1 MRKILVI
8 EDEKPILSNIL
19 EILESSGFQ
28 TISARNGTT
37 GVQMAKEHLPQLI
50 LCDIMMPDMDGYGVF
65 SALSHYPATA
75 EIPFIFLT
83 AKAEAS
89 DFRQGMNLGVDDYI
103 TKPFRRTDL
112 LDAIAARLERKRITT
127 QQYLKERQQSEE
139 LQNKLNDLRQLNSTQ
154 AKLLERL
161 TEELR
166 QPLSSITM
174 VLHMLQNASSEVQRE
189 HYISILKEE
198 FSKEIALINQVSDLQ
213 SLLTP
218 ENIRLLQNFNLLQQK
233 PELF

>member
-8 EDEKPILSNIL
+8 EDEKSILSNIL
-19 EILESSGFQ
+19 EILESSGFE
-28 TISARNGTT
+28 TISARNGAA
-37 GVQMAKEHLPQLI
+37 GVQMAKEHVPQLI

-65 SALSHYPATA
+65 STLSREPITA

-83 AKAEAS
+83 AKAGAG
-89 DFRQGMNLGVDDYI
+89 DFRHGMNLGVDDYI

-112 LDAIAARLERKRITT
+112 LEAIAARLERKRITN
-127 QQYLKERQQSEE
+127 QQYLKERQQNEE
-139 LQNKLNDLRQLNSTQ
+139 LQNKLNDLHQLNSTQ

-174 VLHMLQNASSEVQRE
+174 VLHMLQNANSEMQRE
-189 HYISILKEE
+189 HYVSILKEE
-198 FSKEIALINQVSDLQ
+198 FYKEIALINQISDLQ
-213 SLLTP
+213 TLLTP
-218 ENIRLLQNFNLLQQK
+218 ENIRLLQNFNLLQK
-233 PELF
+233 K